1 MIFYKETEF
10 QDSSIGIIPKDW
22 EVTNISG
29 ASLLVT
35 DGSHF
40 SPKHQS
46 SGYPLATVANM
57 RENDIDVN
65 SCYRI
70 TKEDYEKLV
79 ATGDKPEVN
88 DVLFSKDGTVG
99 QCIVFN
105 QKVDLIVLSSIAII
119 RPNLK
124 KINPYFL
131 KYMLQSPAAL
141 DRIIGSKTGS
151 AIKRIILRDLNS
163 IKIALPNK
171 LEEQKNIVEVLTIVD
186 SAIELADK
194 VIAKTERLKKGLMQH
209 LLTRGIGHT
218 EYKDTPIGKIPKE
231 WELKTLLDAVGGK
244 KDLIIAGPFG
254 SNLKVCDYRDNGV
267 PIIRLQNIEYGRFI
281 NKNTMFI
288 SPEKAEE
295 LSYHSFVEGDI
306 VLAKLGDPIGKT
318 CIVPDFLKKG
328 IVVADVVRIRA
339 NEKFLNKKY
348 AMYVLN
354 SFYVSNQLNRE
365 TIGTTRPRVNL
376 DQVRNLLVPFPS
388 LPEQKQVADTL
399 STVDEKLEFE
409 RNEKAKLVKIKQ
421 GLMDLLLNGKVRI
434 KVD

>member
-22 EVTNISG
+22 EVTNLSG

-88 DVLFSKDGTVG
+88 DILFSKDGTVG
-99 QCIVFN
+99 QCIVFS

-124 KINPYFL
+124 KVNPYFL

-141 DRIIGSKTGS
+141 GRIIGSKTGS

-186 SAIELADK
+186 SAIELADR
-194 VIAKTERLKKGLMQH
+194 VIAKTERLKKGLMQQ

-218 EYKDTPIGKIPKE
+218 EYKDT
-231 WELKTLLDAVGGK
+231 L
-244 KDLIIAGPFG
+244 
-254 SNLKVCDYRDNGV
+254 
-267 PIIRLQNIEYGRFI
+267 
-281 NKNTMFI
+281 
-288 SPEKAEE
+288 
-295 LSYHSFVEGDI
+295 
-306 VLAKLGDPIGKT
+306 IGKT
-318 CIVPDFLKKG
+318 PKTWQTVKLEDISDDFIGGGTPSTSNSEYWNGDIAWMTSAHISGRLITAGQKYITKKGVEGSATHIVPK
-328 IVVADVVRIRA
+328 
-339 NEKFLNKKY
+339 N
-348 AMYVLN
+348 
-354 SFYVSNQLNRE
+354 
-365 TIGTTRPRVNL
+365 
-376 DQVRNLLVPFPS
+376 NLLVATRVGIGKVAINKIDIAISQDLTGVTINKEKALPEFLYWVLRNSTHKLSSLAQGSTIKGILREDLGRLSIPLPS
-388 LPEQKQVADTL
+388 LPEQKKIDEIL
-399 STVDEKLEFE
+399 STVDKKLELDREE
-409 RNEKAKLVKIKQ
+409 RTRLESVKR
-421 GLMDLLLNGKVRI
+421 GLMDLFLTGKVRV
-434 KVD
+434 KVV